1 MNERDI
7 LLKLRRRYS
16 DSEVH
21 ALLIK
26 DCKRLEQELG
36 EMKSEVAH
44 LEALVK
50 ELKEKNEAMRKVIKG
65 QSQGQGKIQN
75 KFVELQKQVMTWRDR
90 YLNLVASQN
99 KTAPSIVNPPPIE
112 EKYNSY
118 RGDVTWG

>member
-1 MNERDI
+1 MSERDI

-21 ALLIK
+21 GLLIK

-36 EMKSEVAH
+36 KMKSEVAH
-44 LEALVK
+44 LEALIK
-50 ELKEKNEAMRKVIKG
+50 KLKEKNEAMRKVIKG

-75 KFVELQKQVMTWRDR
+75 KFLELQKQVMVWRDR

-112 EKYNSY
+112 DKYDSY
-118 RGDVTWG
+118 RGEVTWG